1 MLARSPFFVSISQ
14 NINDHINLF
23 SALCFPSE
31 FHVKLRLETLR
42 MRRFQLKCVCL
53 RSGWTEPPVSG
64 RSTIR
69 TSQCFHTAGFQV
81 VGRATTGG
89 CQEHEAPP
97 FVFSERLRQKTR
109 FWSRHLDFYRRW
121 RPTSDGRGCFYN
133 PANQRKPDDPPEGLS
148 YREQH
153 LRDGTTLHTLRGK
166 HTHTKHDETRDT
178 TEHRIQPNTQTSNR
192 RSKTEHIK
200 HNHTQSTTKHRNRKQ
215 RQETQPYTPNTTKPW
230 QRKQE
235 YKTQANT

>member
-97 FVFSERLRQKTR
+97 FVFFRAPPSENTFLVET
-109 FWSRHLDFYRRW
+109 F
-121 RPTSDGRGCFYN
+121 
-133 PANQRKPDDPPEGLS
+133 GLLS
-148 YREQH
+148 S
-153 LRDGTTLHTLRGK
+153 L
-166 HTHTKHDETRDT
+166 ETD
-178 TEHRIQPNTQTSNR
+178 I
-192 RSKTEHIK
+192 
-200 HNHTQSTTKHRNRKQ
+200 
-215 RQETQPYTPNTTKPW
+215 
-230 QRKQE
+230 
-235 YKTQANT
+235 